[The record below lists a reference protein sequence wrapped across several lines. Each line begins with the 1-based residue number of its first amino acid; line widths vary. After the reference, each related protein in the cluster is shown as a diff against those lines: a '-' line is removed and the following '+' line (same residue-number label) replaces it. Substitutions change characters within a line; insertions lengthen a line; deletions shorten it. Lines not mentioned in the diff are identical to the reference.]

1 MTPRFAW
8 PTYTEQWDCQVSGFV
23 LDGQDAGDN
32 IDSDYLRLNGS
43 ERTWS
48 TAEVL
53 LTTSTT
59 ENVPA
64 GLTDQTAYVLVAC
77 SGTQLRR
84 TFPMTQM
91 PDGNGFQARLRISR
105 TAVTQKATMS
115 VEIVAQFGDRRR
127 VVGRAVDWTLAV
139 EASEAPRPAGAPPL
153 RSTWIDFAGDDA
165 PPEARR
171 NPTGYCYVD
180 ITKSPPLLYLN
191 SGIDGFQSLIMADNA
206 KTERRRHRDLLG
218 ATVAR
223 QAANTLFR
231 AAVEEVAPGEYGA
244 PAAGPTSGLLRN
256 ICEAVASELPDT
268 EAVDDLYERISNL
281 SGNPGATAIFWAD
294 VDLALD
300 RMTGLSEAIVRICG
314 EVKHV

>member
-1 MTPRFAW
+1 VTPRFAW
-8 PTYTEQWDCQVSGFV
+8 PTYKEQWDCQVSGFV
-23 LDGQDAGDN
+23 LDGQDAGDY

-48 TAEVL
+48 TAEVTL
-53 LTTSTT
+53 AASTS
-59 ENVPA
+59 EIVPF
-64 GLTDQTAYVLVAC
+64 GLTDQTAHVLVAC
-77 SGTQLRR
+77 SATHLRR
-84 TFPMTQM
+84 SFPMT
-91 PDGNGFQARLRISR
+91 PLLDGNGFQARISLPR
-105 TAVTQKATMS
+105 TGVTQKATIS

-127 VVGRAVDWTLAV
+127 VVGAAVDWTLAV
-139 EASEAPRPAGAPPL
+139 EVGEAPRPAGAPPL

-171 NPTGYCYVD
+171 NPTGYCYAD
-180 ITKSPPLLYLN
+180 IVKSPPLLYLN

-218 ATVAR
+218 ATVPR
-223 QAANTLFR
+223 QVANTLFR
-231 AAVEEVAPGEYGA
+231 AAVEEVTPGEYGA

-281 SGNPGATAIFWAD
+281 SGNPSGAAIFWTD

-314 EVKHV
+314 EVKHA